1 LNNFIYHNPTEL
13 IFGKGQLSHLKDKA
27 AKLGASVL
35 LVYGGGSIKRTGL
48 YDKIISLLQ
57 EAGCQVHELA
67 GVEPNPRL
75 STVKKGIGICRE
87 QGVNWILAVGGGS
100 VIDASKAIAVGVPY
114 QGDVW
119 DFYTR
124 KATPQ
129 KALPIGT
136 VLTLAATGSEMN
148 RGSVVT
154 NWATQEKFGGT
165 TTFPTFSILDPEN
178 TFSVPRDQTI
188 YGMCDI
194 MSHVFEQY
202 FSHTPEIPLQ
212 TRFAEAILKT
222 VIENAERVLAN
233 PEDYDARANILYCGT
248 MALNGTLPVGVETD
262 WATHSIEH
270 AVSAVY
276 DIPHGGGLAII
287 FPKWMRYVYRENVE
301 RFKRYATEVWGVDPA
316 GKTDDEIALAGIEAT
331 EAFFARIGAPTRLAD
346 YQIGDEKLQL
356 MAEKATP
363 FGPIGR
369 FKKLASEDVA
379 EILRMCL

>member
-1 LNNFIYHNPTEL
+1 MNHFVYHNPTEL

-27 AKLGASVL
+27 AKLGSSVL
-35 LVYGGGSIKRTGL
+35 LVYGGGSIKRSGL
-48 YDKIISLLQ
+48 YDKIISLLG
-57 EAGCQVHELA
+57 EAGCQMHELA

-75 STVKKGIGICRE
+75 STVKKGIDICRK
-87 QGVNWILAVGGGS
+87 QGVDWVLAVGGGS

-114 QGDVW
+114 EGDVW

-124 KATPQ
+124 KAVPQ
-129 KALPIGT
+129 KALPLGT

-154 NWATQEKFGGT
+154 NWETQEKFGGT

-178 TFSVPRDQTI
+178 TFSVPRDQTV

-212 TRFAEAILKT
+212 TRFAESILKT

-233 PEDYDARANILYCGT
+233 LEDYDARANIMYCGT

-301 RFKRYATEVWGVDPA
+301 RFKRFATEVWGVDLA
-316 GKTDDEIALAGIEAT
+316 GKSDEDIALAGIEAT
-331 EAFFARIGAPTRLAD
+331 EAFFARIGAPARLAD
-346 YQIGDEKLQL
+346 YQIGDEKLQV

-369 FKKLASEDVA
+369 FKKLESADVA

>member
-129 KALPIGT
+129 KALPLGT

-154 NWATQEKFGGT
+154 NWETQEKFGGT

>member
-1 LNNFIYHNPTEL
+1 M
-13 IFGKGQLSHLKDKA
+13 
-27 AKLGASVL
+27 
-35 LVYGGGSIKRTGL
+35 
-48 YDKIISLLQ
+48 
-57 EAGCQVHELA
+57 
-67 GVEPNPRL
+67 
-75 STVKKGIGICRE
+75 
-87 QGVNWILAVGGGS
+87 
-100 VIDASKAIAVGVPY
+100 IDASKAIAVGVPY

-129 KALPIGT
+129 KALPLGT

-154 NWATQEKFGGT
+154 NWETQEKFGGT

>member
-1 LNNFIYHNPTEL
+1 MNPFVYQNPTQL
-13 IFGKGQLSHLKDKA
+13 LFGRGQLSVLQEKA
-27 AKLGASVL
+27 KQLGLTVL

-48 YDKIISLLQ
+48 YEKVVSLLQ
-57 EAGCQVHELA
+57 EAGCRVVELP

-75 STVKKGIGICRE
+75 STVKKGIELCRAE
-87 QGVNWILAVGGGS
+87 GVNWILAVGGGS
-100 VIDASKAIAVGVPY
+100 VIDAAKAVAVGVPY

-124 KATPQ
+124 KALATE
-129 KALPIGT
+129 ALPLGT

-148 RGSVVT
+148 RGSVIT
-154 NWATQEKFGGT
+154 NWETKEKHGGT
-165 TTFPTFSILDPEN
+165 TTFPSFSILDPEN

-188 YGMCDI
+188 YGISDI

-202 FSHTPEIPLQ
+202 FTHTPEIPLQ
-212 TRFAEAILKT
+212 SRIAESIMKT
-222 VIENAERVLAN
+222 VIENADRVLAN

-270 AVSAVY
+270 AVSAIY

-287 FPKWMRYVYRENVE
+287 FPKWMRYVYRENVA
-301 RFKRYATEVWGVDPA
+301 RFVRFAVEVWNVDPS
-316 GKTDDEIALAGIEAT
+316 GKTDDEVALEGIAAT

-346 YQIGDEKLQL
+346 YKIDDQHLQA

-363 FGPIGR
+363 YGPIGN
-369 FKKLASEDVA
+369 FKKLSSEDVA
-379 EILRMCL
+379 QILRMSL